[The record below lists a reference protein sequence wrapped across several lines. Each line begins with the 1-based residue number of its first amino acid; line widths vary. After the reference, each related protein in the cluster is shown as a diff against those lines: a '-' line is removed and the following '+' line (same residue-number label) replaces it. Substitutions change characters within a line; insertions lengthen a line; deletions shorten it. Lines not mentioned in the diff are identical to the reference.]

1 MNIDFLYKLSLSRL
15 MKIDSV
21 FAQDMETVKQIS
33 ENRLSS
39 NVERIEELRESIKTA
54 RENAVY
60 EHDNFNFIDLSEI
73 EIEKLLDENNKIQ
86 SFIEAEDFSDFFDD
100 YYFSFRVSNKFELI
114 KTKIYLG
121 IIDLFKDVNYQK
133 FLLEHSEELG
143 VSVEQLNK
151 IFDLLSRFNKPID
164 PRINGVSKWDDV
176 AGFISEYLNKLLIYS
191 KYDNDTIYKLIN
203 EYYDAIPFMY
213 KYDVDRLER
222 HFNGYVVS
230 DDYHHIADFIE
241 FVTTVYP
248 DKNLDDV
255 VYEYSSGETMSTY
268 GIEPFL
274 PFSIE
279 GYALVNG
286 ISTTRFLDDPK
297 FLIGN
302 VINAEQKFRMGIAED
317 MLDENSTEEEIE
329 KYKYRDVESMADI
342 SFSRKEEEDF
352 LQYYLNEFV
361 SVEEAHTLCDTLDSK
376 IIK

>member
-1 MNIDFLYKLSLSRL
+1 
-15 MKIDSV
+15 
-21 FAQDMETVKQIS
+21 
-33 ENRLSS
+33 
-39 NVERIEELRESIKTA
+39 
-54 RENAVY
+54 
-60 EHDNFNFIDLSEI
+60 
-73 EIEKLLDENNKIQ
+73 
-86 SFIEAEDFSDFFDD
+86 
-100 YYFSFRVSNKFELI
+100 
-114 KTKIYLG
+114 
-121 IIDLFKDVNYQK
+121 
-133 FLLEHSEELG
+133 
-143 VSVEQLNK
+143 
-151 IFDLLSRFNKPID
+151 
-164 PRINGVSKWDDV
+164 
-176 AGFISEYLNKLLIYS
+176 
-191 KYDNDTIYKLIN
+191 
-203 EYYDAIPFMY
+203 
-213 KYDVDRLER
+213 
-222 HFNGYVVS
+222 
-230 DDYHHIADFIE
+230 
-241 FVTTVYP
+241 
-248 DKNLDDV
+248 
-255 VYEYSSGETMSTY
+255 MSTY